1 MASEEQIRIR
11 DIVVAP
17 PEAFGRKFALGAA
30 PGQTYRGEIIAAGV
44 EAGTWVVHW
53 EDDGAYLATEEKYLT
68 LCVRPAPLIEP
79 TSDATPEAED
89 SPPLSDL
96 AQEPAAPEA
105 SPEAEPPAPPQL
117 VDLTDEVPDATRK
130 KRSLED
136 TSGGASPQAPKPKKL
151 KVDYGE
157 YLLPVACAAGGIV
170 AIGLGIV
177 SSHIAGY

>member
-30 PGQTYRGEIIAAGV
+30 PGQTYRGEIIAAV
-44 EAGTWVVHW
+44 EAGTWLVHW

-79 TSDATPEAED
+79 TPDAT
-89 SPPLSDL
+89 
-96 AQEPAAPEA
+96 
-105 SPEAEPPAPPQL
+105 
-117 VDLTDEVPDATRK
+117 PDATRK

-136 TSGGASPQAPKPKKL
+136 TSGGVSPQASKKAKTEE
-151 KVDYGE
+151 KVEDYEE
-157 YLLPVACAAGGIV
+157 YFPTAFKACIV
-170 AIGLGIV
+170 AGSCIGVGFGVLLGT
-177 SSHIAGY
+177 G